1 MIWEKGKKIDLE
13 TDFYYMIL
21 LKEKIILS
29 IIILKRGFS
38 NHTALF
44 IILLSEV
51 WFPSI
56 IFPGPH
62 RQTISSC
69 SLRRTR
75 SSPAALC
82 MLD

>member
-1 MIWEKGKKIDLE
+1 MDFEIVFISCFGKGKKIDLE

-51 WFPSI
+51 
-56 IFPGPH
+56 
-62 RQTISSC
+62 
-69 SLRRTR
+69 
-75 SSPAALC
+75 
-82 MLD
+82 